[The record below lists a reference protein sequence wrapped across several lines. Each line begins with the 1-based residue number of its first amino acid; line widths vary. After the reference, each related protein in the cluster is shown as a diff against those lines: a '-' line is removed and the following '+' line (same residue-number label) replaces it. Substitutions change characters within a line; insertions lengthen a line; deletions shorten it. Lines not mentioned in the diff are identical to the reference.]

1 MITRQLLLNALR
13 EALENKEVMLESN
26 SENTDGW
33 DSLGQLSIMSKL
45 DEITDGKS
53 SGIDDMA
60 TCLSVQELVD
70 KLTSNNLLLD

>member
-13 EALENKEVMLESN
+13 EALENKEVMFESN
-26 SENTDGW
+26 SDNTDGW

>member
-13 EALENKEVMLESN
+13 EALENKEDMLESN
-26 SENTDGW
+26 SDNTDGW

-70 KLTSNNLLLD
+70 KLTSSNLLLD

>member
-13 EALENKEVMLESN
+13 EALENKEVMSESN

-53 SGIDDMA
+53 SGIDDLA

-70 KLTSNNLLLD
+70 NLTSNNLLLD

>member
-13 EALENKEVMLESN
+13 EALENKEVMSESN

-53 SGIDDMA
+53 SGIDDLA

>member
-26 SENTDGW
+26 SDNTDGW

-70 KLTSNNLLLD
+70 KLTSSNLLLD